1 MKRKTWLHVRHNVI
15 WIINVFAFYFQSF
28 RSETSTKLVFIK
40 KKQNEMLGTD
50 KPTFNM
56 NRFAYTVPLS
66 LLNDG
71 RWIITVFFTTFGFDC
86 IISVIRSNIILRNNQ
101 KFDQKKDYY
110 TFGVSSW
117 YRLSVKWPANNNL
130 VIIRI
135 GRVKGWCCGKKMKG
149 AAGSVI

>member
-15 WIINVFAFYFQSF
+15 WIINVFAFFFKASDQKHRQNLFSS
-28 RSETSTKLVFIK
+28 RRNK
-40 KKQNEMLGTD
+40 KKMLGTD

-66 LLNDG
+66 LLDDG
-71 RWIITVFFTTFGFDC
+71 HWIITVFFTTFGFDC

-117 YRLSVKWPANNNL
+117 YRLSVKWPANNNS